1 MDAQVAR
8 REAAKPWILGATI
21 LASSEAFI
29 GGTVIN
35 VALPALR
42 ASFHATVV
50 DAQWVIES
58 CGLSLGALI
67 LVGGSRADLFR

>member
-1 MDAQVAR
+1 M
-8 REAAKPWILGATI
+8 
-21 LASSEAFI
+21 
-29 GGTVIN
+29 IN